1 MRATYTFKI
10 LDVFL
15 FMVEL
20 AWAVVM
26 PIWGELKVFFGG
38 GGNAA
43 KQSAVRN
50 VFAVFIR
57 ESGV

>member
-20 AWAVVM
+20 AWSVVM
-26 PIWGELKVFFGG
+26 PIWRELKVFW